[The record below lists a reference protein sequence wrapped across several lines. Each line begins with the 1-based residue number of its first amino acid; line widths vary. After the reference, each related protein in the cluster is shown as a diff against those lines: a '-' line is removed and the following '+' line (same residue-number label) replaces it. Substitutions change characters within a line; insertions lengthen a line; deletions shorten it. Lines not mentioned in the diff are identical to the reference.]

1 MKKIGSLLALFF
13 AFSLTAQ
20 INPIQIV
27 PLQKSTQPSLRDSLA
42 GKNFGVFS
50 QKPSARDSDVVYR
63 VFLVGDAGN
72 DTTPNK
78 TLQLLH
84 TLAGGQDSTTVVFLG
99 DNIYPQGY
107 DGKAISAKKLQ
118 VQIDAADSCDH
129 LLFVPGN
136 HDWLA
141 QKRKGQ
147 KALRKQGVYLA
158 TQIPSDTLGG
168 KPVANGLF
176 PADGPGPWT
185 QVVAPG
191 VRIVT
196 IDTQWWLQGYP
207 FHWVQKQ
214 QGHSVRER
222 YKKMLTDLDSIFT
235 VAEKNKEQVILCAHH
250 PVYTNGEHG
259 GYRKRFLHG
268 LFNYTPLQIF
278 GLMGLNRVLTQAMV
292 HPRYKNMRNDLL
304 EIFAKHKNLI
314 YAAGHEHNL
323 QLFKDAQ
330 QNYFIVSGSGSKIS
344 AISSSQ
350 FPSRYEN
357 GMDHGFF
364 CVEILRNG
372 SRRIVVYT
380 EDGRRSVLVTN

>member
-1 MKKIGSLLALFF
+1 MRKIIFLLTLLVTSSLA
-13 AFSLTAQ
+13 AQ

-27 PLQKSTQPSLRDSLA
+27 PLQKNSNTPKRDSLA

-50 QKPSARDSDVVYR
+50 QKPTAQDSDVVYR

-72 DTTPNK
+72 DTVPGK
-78 TLQLLH
+78 TLRLLH

-107 DGKAISAKKLQ
+107 DGKAVSAKKLQ
-118 VQIDAADSCDH
+118 VQIDAVDSCDH

-158 TQIPSDTLGG
+158 TQIPSDTVDG
-168 KPVANGLF
+168 KLVANGLF

-185 QVVAPG
+185 QVVAPN

-214 QGHSVRER
+214 DGMTVRKR
-222 YKKMLTDLDSIFT
+222 YEKMLHDLDSIFT

-259 GYRKRFLHG
+259 GYRNRFLHG
-268 LFNYTPLQIF
+268 MLNYTPLQIF

-292 HPRYKNMRNDLL
+292 HPRYKHMREDLL
-304 EIFAKHKNLI
+304 AVFAKHKNLI
-314 YAAGHEHNL
+314 FAAGHEHNL

-344 AISSSQ
+344 EIKSSQ
-350 FPSRYEN
+350 FPSEYQN
-357 GMDHGFF
+357 GTDHGFF
-364 CVEILRNG
+364 CVEFLRNG

-380 EDGRRSVLVTN
+380 DDGRRNVLVR